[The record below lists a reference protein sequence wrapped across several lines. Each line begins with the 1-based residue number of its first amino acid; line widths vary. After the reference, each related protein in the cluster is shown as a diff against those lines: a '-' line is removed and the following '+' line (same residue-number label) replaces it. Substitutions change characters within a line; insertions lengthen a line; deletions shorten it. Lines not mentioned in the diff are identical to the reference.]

1 MRSNSAKLDRVDK
14 IGERTMKELL
24 LAASVI
30 AICFG
35 SPANAQ
41 VELKTYADKDGFLDV
56 QALTCAQLAGTFQQ
70 DADLLTTWYSGWYNG
85 LAKKH
90 FINVPRSREA
100 EHEIIVYCKANPTVK
115 VIKAIGLKL
124 E

>member
-1 MRSNSAKLDRVDK
+1 
-14 IGERTMKELL
+14 MKELL

-30 AICFG
+30 AICFS

-41 VELKTYADKDGFLDV
+41 VDLKTYADKDGFLDV
-56 QALTCAQLAGTFQQ
+56 QAVTCAQLAGTFQQ

-85 LAKKH
+85 LGKKH
-90 FINVPRSREA
+90 FINIPRSREA

-115 VIKAIGLKL
+115 VIK
-124 E
+124 

>member
-1 MRSNSAKLDRVDK
+1 MRRLLIATGLIMGCFSGSA
-14 IGERTMKELL
+14 M
-24 LAASVI
+24 
-30 AICFG
+30 
-35 SPANAQ
+35 AQ
-41 VELKTYADKDGFLDV
+41 VELKTYADKDGFIDV

-90 FINVPRSREA
+90 FINVARSREA

-115 VIKAIGLKL
+115 VIKAIGLTFDKMRKERGIVL
-124 E
+124 AK